1 MKKINIFLKDIT
13 ENGGGERVCVNLA
26 NAFANKYQVKI
37 FSFYKSFDKPTYK
50 IHQNVK
56 ISYLSEY
63 NFHHATKIKKI
74 FLKTLYRYLLSLQIF
89 FKFINVK
96 NEILLANDGFFLPFF
111 KNKNLKYL
119 RIWHIKTPKKKKRI
133 FSHFDAII
141 ILSSQDL
148 KKWHKWHKNII
159 YIPNFLPKMP
169 DVITN
174 HQQKVVLFLGRFS
187 KEKGVLRLIDIWK
200 KVQEEAKCREWNLVF
215 VGDGV
220 LKEAMQDK
228 INKLNLNDTIII
240 KGFTN
245 DVEKE
250 YLSASIYAMSS
261 YSEGFGMVLIESASY
276 ALPSVAFDIAGLSD
290 IIENEKSGFLIE
302 DGNLQEFAKK
312 LQLLMRDENL
322 RKTMGENAK
331 IHTKKHFSKELVL
344 QKWQDLFASL
354 K

>member
-1 MKKINIFLKDIT
+1 MKIILLIGDIT
-13 ENGGGERVCVNLA
+13 TGGGVERVVSNLA
-26 NAFANKYQVKI
+26 NI
-37 FSFYKSFDKPTYK
+37 FCEFYE
-50 IHQNVK
+50 V
-56 ISYLSEY
+56 E
-63 NFHHATKIKKI
+63 
-74 FLKTLYRYLLSLQIF
+74 LLSLYKTNKTSAFSLNSKIKLSF
-89 FKFINVK
+89 LHHKERTAVRTKFYKLIDK
-96 NEILLANDGFFLPFF
+96 FYESYLLKQKCKEADIIIYNNCPHYPLF
-111 KNKNLKYL
+111 KNKNTHYLYILHERQKKFRTKYKHYDALIAINLKQKAL
-119 RIWHIKTPKKKKRI
+119 LEKH
-133 FSHFDAII
+133 
-141 ILSSQDL
+141 
-148 KKWHKWHKNII
+148 HKNVI

-200 KVQEEAKCREWNLVF
+200 KVQEEAKFREWNLVF

-250 YLSASIYAMSS
+250 YLGASIYAMSS

>member
-1 MKKINIFLKDIT
+1 MKIILLIGDIT
-13 ENGGGERVCVNLA
+13 TGGGVERVVSNLA
-26 NAFANKYQVKI
+26 NI
-37 FSFYKSFDKPTYK
+37 FCEFYE
-50 IHQNVK
+50 V
-56 ISYLSEY
+56 E
-63 NFHHATKIKKI
+63 
-74 FLKTLYRYLLSLQIF
+74 LLSLYKTNKTSAFSLNSKIKLSF
-89 FKFINVK
+89 LHHKERTAVRTKFYKLIDK
-96 NEILLANDGFFLPFF
+96 FYESYLLKQKCKEADIIIYNNCPHYPLF
-111 KNKNLKYL
+111 KNKNTHYLYILHERQKKFRTKYK
-119 RIWHIKTPKKKKRI
+119 HY
-133 FSHFDAII
+133 DALIAI
-141 ILSSQDL
+141 NLEQKAL
-148 KKWHKWHKNII
+148 LEKHHKNVI
-159 YIPNFLPKMP
+159 YIPNFLPKIP
-169 DVITN
+169 DIITN
-174 HQQKVVLFLGRFS
+174 HNQKNVLFLGRFS

-261 YSEGFGMVLIESASY
+261 YNEGLPMVLIESASY
-276 ALPSVAFDIAGLSD
+276 ALSSVAFDIAGLSD

>member
-1 MKKINIFLKDIT
+1 FRTKYKHYDALIAINLEQK
-13 ENGGGERVCVNLA
+13 A
-26 NAFANKYQVKI
+26 
-37 FSFYKSFDKPTYK
+37 
-50 IHQNVK
+50 
-56 ISYLSEY
+56 
-63 NFHHATKIKKI
+63 
-74 FLKTLYRYLLSLQIF
+74 LLE
-89 FKFINVK
+89 K
-96 NEILLANDGFFLPFF
+96 
-111 KNKNLKYL
+111 
-119 RIWHIKTPKKKKRI
+119 H
-133 FSHFDAII
+133 
-141 ILSSQDL
+141 
-148 KKWHKWHKNII
+148 HKNVI
-159 YIPNFLPKMP
+159 YIPNFLPKIP
-169 DVITN
+169 DIITN
-174 HQQKVVLFLGRFS
+174 HNQKNVLFLGRFS

>member
-1 MKKINIFLKDIT
+1 MSIYKANETPTFALDDRIKLSFLHFKDRK
-13 ENGGGERVCVNLA
+13 RVRT
-26 NAFANKYQVKI
+26 F
-37 FSFYKSFDKPTYK
+37 FYKLIDKFYE
-50 IHQNVK
+50 
-56 ISYLSEY
+56 SYLLKKRYKNANIMIY
-63 NFHHATKIKKI
+63 NNMPHYPI
-74 FLKTLYRYLLSLQIF
+74 
-89 FKFINVK
+89 
-96 NEILLANDGFFLPFF
+96 F
-111 KNKNLKYL
+111 KNKNTHYLYILHERQKKFRTKYKHYDALIAINLKQKAL
-119 RIWHIKTPKKKKRI
+119 LEKH
-133 FSHFDAII
+133 
-141 ILSSQDL
+141 
-148 KKWHKWHKNII
+148 HKNVI

-169 DVITN
+169 DATTN

-200 KVQEEAKCREWNLVF
+200 RVQENAEFKEWKLII
-215 VGDGV
+215 VGEGV
-220 LKEAMQDK
+220 QKEQIEDK
-228 INKLNLNDTIII
+228 IKALHLSTSIII
-240 KGFTN
+240 KPFTKE
-245 DVEKE
+245 VEKE

>member
-1 MKKINIFLKDIT
+1 MKIVLLIGDIT
-13 ENGGGERVCVNLA
+13 TGGGAERVVSNLA
-26 NAFANKYQVKI
+26 NAFC
-37 FSFYKSFDKPTYK
+37 
-50 IHQNVK
+50 
-56 ISYLSEY
+56 EY
-63 NFHHATKIKKI
+63 
-74 FLKTLYRYLLSLQIF
+74 YEVELLSLYQTNETPAF
-89 FKFINVK
+89 PLNHKVKLNFLHHKERGMVRGKFYKLIDK
-96 NEILLANDGFFLPFF
+96 FYESYLLKKRYQNCIIIYNNMPHYPLF
-111 KNKNLKYL
+111 KNKNTHYLYILHERQKKFRTKYK
-119 RIWHIKTPKKKKRI
+119 HY
-133 FSHFDAII
+133 DALIAI
-141 ILSSQDL
+141 NLEQKAL
-148 KKWHKWHKNII
+148 LEKHHKNVI

-200 KVQEEAKCREWNLVF
+200 KVQEEAKFREWNLVF

-240 KGFTN
+240 KPFTKE
-245 DVEKE
+245 VEKE
-250 YLSASIYAMSS
+250 YLSASIYAMTSHK
-261 YSEGFGMVLIESASY
+261 EGLPMVLLESCSY
-276 ALPSVAFDIAGLSD
+276 GLPSVAFDIAGLSD

>member
-1 MKKINIFLKDIT
+1 MRG
-13 ENGGGERVCVNLA
+13 GGGEIIP
-26 NAFANKYQVKI
+26 AFPLDDKIKLRFLHFKKYKWGKV
-37 FSFYKSFDKPTYK
+37 FYKL
-50 IHQNVK
+50 V
-56 ISYLSEY
+56 
-63 NFHHATKIKKI
+63 
-74 FLKTLYRYLLSLQIF
+74 YRFYEDYLLKLKCKEADVI
-89 FKFINVK
+89 IYN
-96 NEILLANDGFFLPFF
+96 NIPHYALF
-111 KNKNLKYL
+111 KNKNTHYLYLSHITRKKYSS
-119 RIWHIKTPKKKKRI
+119 K
-133 FSHFDAII
+133 FNYFDFII
-141 ILSSQDL
+141 TINQEQKALL
-148 KKWHKWHKNII
+148 EKHHKNVI

-331 IHTKKHFSKELVL
+331 IHIKKHFSKELVL

>member
-1 MKKINIFLKDIT
+1 MHFKKYKW
-13 ENGGGERVCVNLA
+13 GKV
-26 NAFANKYQVKI
+26 
-37 FSFYKSFDKPTYK
+37 FYKL
-50 IHQNVK
+50 V
-56 ISYLSEY
+56 
-63 NFHHATKIKKI
+63 
-74 FLKTLYRYLLSLQIF
+74 YRFYEDYLLKLKCKEADVI
-89 FKFINVK
+89 IYNNVPHYA
-96 NEILLANDGFFLPFF
+96 LF
-111 KNKNLKYL
+111 KNKNTHYLYLSHITRKKYSS
-119 RIWHIKTPKKKKRI
+119 K
-133 FSHFDAII
+133 FNYFDFII
-141 ILSSQDL
+141 TINQEQKALL
-148 KKWHKWHKNII
+148 EKHHKNVI

-200 KVQEEAKCREWNLVF
+200 KVQEEAKFREWNLVF

>member
-1 MKKINIFLKDIT
+1 MSLYQTNETPAFPLNHKVKLNFLHHK
-13 ENGGGERVCVNLA
+13 ERGMVRT
-26 NAFANKYQVKI
+26 K
-37 FSFYKSFDKPTYK
+37 FYKLIDKFYE
-50 IHQNVK
+50 
-56 ISYLSEY
+56 SYLLKKRYQNCIIIY
-63 NFHHATKIKKI
+63 NNMPHYPI
-74 FLKTLYRYLLSLQIF
+74 
-89 FKFINVK
+89 
-96 NEILLANDGFFLPFF
+96 F
-111 KNKNLKYL
+111 KNKNTHYLYILHERQKKFRTKYK
-119 RIWHIKTPKKKKRI
+119 HY
-133 FSHFDAII
+133 DALIAI
-141 ILSSQDL
+141 NLEQKAL
-148 KKWHKWHKNII
+148 LEKHHKNVI

-200 KVQEEAKCREWNLVF
+200 KVQEEAKFREWNLVF

>member
-1 MKKINIFLKDIT
+1 
-13 ENGGGERVCVNLA
+13 
-26 NAFANKYQVKI
+26 
-37 FSFYKSFDKPTYK
+37 
-50 IHQNVK
+50 
-56 ISYLSEY
+56 
-63 NFHHATKIKKI
+63 
-74 FLKTLYRYLLSLQIF
+74 
-89 FKFINVK
+89 
-96 NEILLANDGFFLPFF
+96 
-111 KNKNLKYL
+111 
-119 RIWHIKTPKKKKRI
+119 
-133 FSHFDAII
+133 
-141 ILSSQDL
+141 
-148 KKWHKWHKNII
+148 
-159 YIPNFLPKMP
+159 MP

-276 ALPSVAFDIAGLSD
+276 ALPSIAFDIAGLSD

-331 IHTKKHFSKELVL
+331 IHTKKYFSKELVL

>member
-1 MKKINIFLKDIT
+1 MR
-13 ENGGGERVCVNLA
+13 GGEIIP
-26 NAFANKYQVKI
+26 AFPLDDKIKLRFLHFKKYKWGKV
-37 FSFYKSFDKPTYK
+37 FYKL
-50 IHQNVK
+50 V
-56 ISYLSEY
+56 
-63 NFHHATKIKKI
+63 
-74 FLKTLYRYLLSLQIF
+74 YRFYEDYLLKLKCKEADVI
-89 FKFINVK
+89 IYN
-96 NEILLANDGFFLPFF
+96 NIPHYALF
-111 KNKNLKYL
+111 KNKNTHYLYLSHITRKKYSS
-119 RIWHIKTPKKKKRI
+119 K
-133 FSHFDAII
+133 FNYFDFII
-141 ILSSQDL
+141 TINQEQKALL
-148 KKWHKWHKNII
+148 EKHHKNVI

-276 ALPSVAFDIAGLSD
+276 ALPSIAFDIAGLSD

-331 IHTKKHFSKELVL
+331 IHTKKYFSKELVL

>member
-1 MKKINIFLKDIT
+1 MKIILLIGDIT
-13 ENGGGERVCVNLA
+13 TGGGVERVVSNLA
-26 NAFANKYQVKI
+26 NIFCEFYEVEFLSLYKTNKTSAFSLNSKI
-37 FSFYKSFDKPTYK
+37 KLSFLHHKERTAVRTKFYKLIDKFYE
-50 IHQNVK
+50 
-56 ISYLSEY
+56 SYLLKQKCKEADIIIY
-63 NFHHATKIKKI
+63 NNCPHYP
-74 FLKTLYRYLLSLQIF
+74 L
-89 FKFINVK
+89 
-96 NEILLANDGFFLPFF
+96 F
-111 KNKNLKYL
+111 KNKNTHYLYILHERQKKFRTKYK
-119 RIWHIKTPKKKKRI
+119 HY
-133 FSHFDAII
+133 DALIAI
-141 ILSSQDL
+141 NLEQKAL
-148 KKWHKWHKNII
+148 LEKHHKNVI

-200 KVQEEAKCREWNLVF
+200 KVQEEAKFREWNLVF

-276 ALPSVAFDIAGLSD
+276 A
-290 IIENEKSGFLIE
+290 
-302 DGNLQEFAKK
+302 
-312 LQLLMRDENL
+312 
-322 RKTMGENAK
+322 
-331 IHTKKHFSKELVL
+331 
-344 QKWQDLFASL
+344 
-354 K
+354 

>member
-1 MKKINIFLKDIT
+1 MELLSIYKANETPTFALDDRIKLSFLHFKDRK
-13 ENGGGERVCVNLA
+13 RVRT
-26 NAFANKYQVKI
+26 F
-37 FSFYKSFDKPTYK
+37 FYKLIDKFYE
-50 IHQNVK
+50 
-56 ISYLSEY
+56 SYLLKKRYKNANIMIY
-63 NFHHATKIKKI
+63 NNMPHYPI
-74 FLKTLYRYLLSLQIF
+74 
-89 FKFINVK
+89 
-96 NEILLANDGFFLPFF
+96 F
-111 KNKNLKYL
+111 KNKNTHYLYILHERQKKFRTKYKHYDALIAINLKQKAL
-119 RIWHIKTPKKKKRI
+119 LEKH
-133 FSHFDAII
+133 
-141 ILSSQDL
+141 
-148 KKWHKWHKNII
+148 HKNVI

-169 DVITN
+169 DATTN

-200 KVQEEAKCREWNLVF
+200 RVQENAEFKEWKLII
-215 VGDGV
+215 VGEGV
-220 LKEAMQDK
+220 QKEQIEDK
-228 INKLNLNDTIII
+228 IKALHLSTSIII
-240 KGFTN
+240 KPFTKE
-245 DVEKE
+245 VEKE

>member
-1 MKKINIFLKDIT
+1 MHFKKYKW
-13 ENGGGERVCVNLA
+13 GKV
-26 NAFANKYQVKI
+26 
-37 FSFYKSFDKPTYK
+37 FYKL
-50 IHQNVK
+50 V
-56 ISYLSEY
+56 
-63 NFHHATKIKKI
+63 
-74 FLKTLYRYLLSLQIF
+74 YRFYEDYLLKLKCKEADVI
-89 FKFINVK
+89 IYNNVPHYA
-96 NEILLANDGFFLPFF
+96 LF
-111 KNKNLKYL
+111 KNKNTHYLYLSHITRKKYSS
-119 RIWHIKTPKKKKRI
+119 K
-133 FSHFDAII
+133 FNYFDFII
-141 ILSSQDL
+141 TINQEQKALL
-148 KKWHKWHKNII
+148 EKHHKNVI

-200 KVQEEAKCREWNLVF
+200 KVQEEAKFREWNLVF

-276 ALPSVAFDIAGLSD
+276 ALSSVAFDIAGLSD

-312 LQLLMRDENL
+312 LQFLMRDENL

>member
-1 MKKINIFLKDIT
+1 MKIILLIGDIT
-13 ENGGGERVCVNLA
+13 TGGGVERVVSNLA
-26 NAFANKYQVKI
+26 NI
-37 FSFYKSFDKPTYK
+37 FCEFYE
-50 IHQNVK
+50 V
-56 ISYLSEY
+56 E
-63 NFHHATKIKKI
+63 
-74 FLKTLYRYLLSLQIF
+74 LLSLYKANETPAFSLNSKIKLSF
-89 FKFINVK
+89 LHHKERTAVRTKFYKLIDK
-96 NEILLANDGFFLPFF
+96 FYESYLLKQKCKEADIIIYNNCPHYPLF
-111 KNKNLKYL
+111 KNKNTHYLYILHERQKKFRTKYK
-119 RIWHIKTPKKKKRI
+119 HY
-133 FSHFDAII
+133 DALIAI
-141 ILSSQDL
+141 NLEQKAL
-148 KKWHKWHKNII
+148 LEKHHKNVI

-174 HQQKVVLFLGRFS
+174 HQKVVLFLGRFS

>member
-1 MKKINIFLKDIT
+1 YS
-13 ENGGGERVCVNLA
+13 EGGGGEIIP
-26 NAFANKYQVKI
+26 AFPLDDKIKLRFLHFKKYKWGKV
-37 FSFYKSFDKPTYK
+37 FYKL
-50 IHQNVK
+50 V
-56 ISYLSEY
+56 
-63 NFHHATKIKKI
+63 
-74 FLKTLYRYLLSLQIF
+74 YRFYEDYLLKLKCKEADVI
-89 FKFINVK
+89 IYN
-96 NEILLANDGFFLPFF
+96 NIPHYALF
-111 KNKNLKYL
+111 KNKNTHYLYLSHITRKKYSS
-119 RIWHIKTPKKKKRI
+119 K
-133 FSHFDAII
+133 FNYFDFII
-141 ILSSQDL
+141 TINQEQKALL
-148 KKWHKWHKNII
+148 EKHHKNVI

>member
-1 MKKINIFLKDIT
+1 MELLSLYS
-13 ENGGGERVCVNLA
+13 EGGGGEIIP
-26 NAFANKYQVKI
+26 AFPLDDKVKLRFLHFKKYKWGKV
-37 FSFYKSFDKPTYK
+37 FYKL
-50 IHQNVK
+50 V
-56 ISYLSEY
+56 
-63 NFHHATKIKKI
+63 
-74 FLKTLYRYLLSLQIF
+74 YRFYEDYLLKLKCKEADVI
-89 FKFINVK
+89 IYN
-96 NEILLANDGFFLPFF
+96 NIPHYALF
-111 KNKNLKYL
+111 KNKNTHYLYLSHITRKKYSS
-119 RIWHIKTPKKKKRI
+119 K
-133 FSHFDAII
+133 FNYFDFII
-141 ILSSQDL
+141 TINQEQKALL
-148 KKWHKWHKNII
+148 EKHHKNVI

>member
-1 MKKINIFLKDIT
+1 MHFKKYKW
-13 ENGGGERVCVNLA
+13 GKV
-26 NAFANKYQVKI
+26 
-37 FSFYKSFDKPTYK
+37 FYKL
-50 IHQNVK
+50 V
-56 ISYLSEY
+56 
-63 NFHHATKIKKI
+63 
-74 FLKTLYRYLLSLQIF
+74 YRFYEDYLLKLKCKEADVI
-89 FKFINVK
+89 IYN
-96 NEILLANDGFFLPFF
+96 NIPHYALF
-111 KNKNLKYL
+111 KNKNTHYLYLSHITRKKYSS
-119 RIWHIKTPKKKKRI
+119 K
-133 FSHFDAII
+133 FNYFDFII
-141 ILSSQDL
+141 TINQEQKALL
-148 KKWHKWHKNII
+148 EKHHKNVI

-200 KVQEEAKCREWNLVF
+200 KVQEEAKFREWNLVF

>member
-1 MKKINIFLKDIT
+1 MKIILLVGDITIKGGVERVVSNLANIFCEFYEVELLSLYS
-13 ENGGGERVCVNLA
+13 EGGGGGEIIP
-26 NAFANKYQVKI
+26 AFPLDDKIKLRFLHFKKYKWGKV
-37 FSFYKSFDKPTYK
+37 FYKL
-50 IHQNVK
+50 V
-56 ISYLSEY
+56 
-63 NFHHATKIKKI
+63 
-74 FLKTLYRYLLSLQIF
+74 YRFYEDYLLKLKCKEADVI
-89 FKFINVK
+89 IYN
-96 NEILLANDGFFLPFF
+96 NIPHYALF
-111 KNKNLKYL
+111 KNKNTHYLYLSHITRKKYSS
-119 RIWHIKTPKKKKRI
+119 K
-133 FSHFDAII
+133 FNYFDFII
-141 ILSSQDL
+141 TINQEQKALL
-148 KKWHKWHKNII
+148 EKHHKNVI

-200 KVQEEAKCREWNLVF
+200 KVQEEAKFREWNLVF

>member
-1 MKKINIFLKDIT
+1 MKIILLIGDIT
-13 ENGGGERVCVNLA
+13 TGGGVERVVSNLA
-26 NAFANKYQVKI
+26 NIFCEFYEVEFLSLYKTNKTSAFSLNSKI
-37 FSFYKSFDKPTYK
+37 KLSFLHHKERTAVRTKFYKLIDKFYE
-50 IHQNVK
+50 
-56 ISYLSEY
+56 SYLLKQKCKEADIIIY
-63 NFHHATKIKKI
+63 NNCPHYP
-74 FLKTLYRYLLSLQIF
+74 L
-89 FKFINVK
+89 
-96 NEILLANDGFFLPFF
+96 F
-111 KNKNLKYL
+111 KNKNTHYLYILHERQKKFRTKYK
-119 RIWHIKTPKKKKRI
+119 HY
-133 FSHFDAII
+133 DALIAI
-141 ILSSQDL
+141 NLEQKAL
-148 KKWHKWHKNII
+148 LEKHHKNVI

-200 KVQEEAKCREWNLVF
+200 KVQEEAKFREWNLVF

-276 ALPSVAFDIAGLSD
+276 ALSSVAFDIAGLSD

>member
-1 MKKINIFLKDIT
+1 M
-13 ENGGGERVCVNLA
+13 GGGGGKP
-26 NAFANKYQVKI
+26 AFLLDDKI
-37 FSFYKSFDKPTYK
+37 TLRFLHTKKTQTGGVFYKL
-50 IHQNVK
+50 I
-56 ISYLSEY
+56 
-63 NFHHATKIKKI
+63 
-74 FLKTLYRYLLSLQIF
+74 YRFYEDYLLKLKCKEADVI
-89 FKFINVK
+89 IYN
-96 NEILLANDGFFLPFF
+96 NIPHYALF
-111 KNKNLKYL
+111 KNKNTHYLYLSHITRKKYS
-119 RIWHIKTPKKKKRI
+119 KK
-133 FSHFDAII
+133 FDHFDFII
-141 ILSSQDL
+141 TINQEQKALL
-148 KKWHKWHKNII
+148 EKHHKNVI

-200 KVQEEAKCREWNLVF
+200 KVQEEAKFREWNLVF

-276 ALPSVAFDIAGLSD
+276 ALSSVAFDIAGLSD

>member
-1 MKKINIFLKDIT
+1 MKIILLVGDITIKGGVERVVGNLANIFCEFYEVELLSLYS
-13 ENGGGERVCVNLA
+13 EGGGGEIIP
-26 NAFANKYQVKI
+26 AFPLDDKIKLRFLHFKKYKWGKV
-37 FSFYKSFDKPTYK
+37 FYKL
-50 IHQNVK
+50 V
-56 ISYLSEY
+56 
-63 NFHHATKIKKI
+63 
-74 FLKTLYRYLLSLQIF
+74 YRFYEDYLLKLKCKEADVI
-89 FKFINVK
+89 IYN
-96 NEILLANDGFFLPFF
+96 NIPHYALF
-111 KNKNLKYL
+111 KNKNTHYLYLSHITRKKYSS
-119 RIWHIKTPKKKKRI
+119 K
-133 FSHFDAII
+133 FNYFDFII
-141 ILSSQDL
+141 TINQEQKALL
-148 KKWHKWHKNII
+148 EKHHKNVI

-200 KVQEEAKCREWNLVF
+200 KVQEEAKFREWNLVF

-276 ALPSVAFDIAGLSD
+276 ALSSVAFDIAGLSD